1 MNCTNDS
8 LSFSLSEILD
18 AAAII
23 SNFCASLYDEQNPKL
38 YSVLIRNESQSDG
51 TFEFLSLYA
60 MAPLQFATLMPI

>member
-1 MNCTNDS
+1 MNCTTDS

-23 SNFCASLYDEQNPKL
+23 SNFCASLCNEQNPRL

-51 TFEFLSLYA
+51 TFEFLSQSA
-60 MAPLQFATLMPI
+60 MALLQFATLMPI